1 MKLDNRRQVALIWFR
16 KFLSTLILTL
26 LVITIGFSDYFK
38 TPVLGI
44 DKSWYLLAL
53 AVIYIGLLI
62 INIVLKPHY
71 VYFSDNADKIILRYY
86 PTRIFNRKKNS
97 IEIPRQNF
105 VSWEIE
111 KFLFGRCEM
120 IFLHGK
126 FKSTVAR
133 YPGVSLSAV
142 SHKDR
147 ERIKAALNV
156 YAKKK

>member
-1 MKLDNRRQVALIWFR
+1 MKLDNRKQVAHIWFR

-44 DKSWYLLAL
+44 DKSWYLI
-53 AVIYIGLLI
+53 AVATFYIGLLVF
-62 INIVLKPHY
+62 NTALKPHY
-71 VYFSDNADKIILRYY
+71 VYFSDNGDKIILRYY

-105 VSWEIE
+105 VSWETE
-111 KFLFGRCEM
+111 KFLFGTCEM
-120 IFLHGK
+120 LFLHGK
-126 FKSTVAR
+126 FKSAVAK
-133 YPGVSLSAV
+133 YPGVSLSAL

-147 ERIKAALNV
+147 ERIKTALNV
-156 YAKKK
+156 YVKRK